1 MLSRPSPYFHHN
13 GEQVRVLAPLVVVAC
28 VALCG
33 VASADDRQ
41 DARTEFAAG
50 QQADKDNDYAS
61 AIEHYLRANELVPHP
76 FAVFNIAADYE
87 RLGQLR
93 EAERWYQQYLAT
105 APPGPEHDRVAR
117 LVPELKKRP
126 SSLSVRSI
134 PDGARVAIDGR
145 PAGQTTVH
153 VTLPGGAHHVT
164 IERGSDRDER
174 DVTLEYGE
182 PGDVVFTLS
191 GTPGSVYVFG
201 TPAGAYVAIDN
212 ITVGAVPATVQL
224 PAGPHTVRVSASGYS
239 TYETGTVVEPNGTAQ
254 VEVRLQRDLGALDAQ
269 TGPKLPVSYAIGA
282 AGGADVKLGDPLVLG
297 LVGLRLSQYEGELR
311 LGYSGGSTEFGLLFH
326 WYVLPTMVTPYLSFG
341 YAWGGIGLGYI
352 LNGGLRWDISRGE
365 HTGFALL
372 ADIGL
377 RAYSNTDMTGGSESA
392 ITYPLELTAEVTFR

>member
-1 MLSRPSPYFHHN
+1 MLSRPRPYFHHN

-28 VALCG
+28 VALCR
-33 VASADDRQ
+33 VASADDRE

-50 QQADKDNDYAS
+50 QQADKDKDYAS

-87 RLGQLR
+87 RLGQFR
-93 EAERWYQQYLAT
+93 EAARWYQQFITT
-105 APPGPEHDRVAR
+105 APPGPERDRVTR
-117 LVPELKKRP
+117 LVPELQKKP
-126 SSLSVRSI
+126 SSLSVRSM

-145 PAGQTTVH
+145 PAGQTPVN

-164 IERGSDRDER
+164 IERGSDHDER

-182 PGDVVFTLS
+182 PNDVVFTLS
-191 GTPGSVYVFG
+191 GTPGNLYVFG
-201 TPAGAYVAIDN
+201 TPAGAYVAVDN
-212 ITVGAVPATVQL
+212 ITVGALPATVPL

-239 TYETGTVVEPNGTAQ
+239 TYETGAVVEPNGTAQ
-254 VEVRLQRDLGALDAQ
+254 VEVRLQRDLNALDTQ
-269 TGPKLPVSYAIGA
+269 TTPKLPVSYAFGA
-282 AGGADVKLGDPLVLG
+282 VGGADVKLGDPLVLG

-341 YAWGGIGLGYI
+341 YGWGGIGFGYI

-377 RAYSNTDMTGGSESA
+377 RTYSSTDTTGSSASA

>member
-1 MLSRPSPYFHHN
+1 
-13 GEQVRVLAPLVVVAC
+13 VRVLAPLVVVAC
-28 VALCG
+28 VAVCS
-33 VASADDRQ
+33 VASADDRE

-50 QQADKDNDYAS
+50 QQADKDKDYAS

-76 FAVFNIAADYE
+76 FAVYNIAADYE

-93 EAERWYQQYLAT
+93 EAARWYQQFVTT
-105 APPGPEHDRVAR
+105 APPGPERDKVVR
-117 LVPELKKRP
+117 LVPELQKRP
-126 SSLSVRSI
+126 SSLSVRTI

-145 PAGQTTVH
+145 AAGQTPVNI
-153 VTLPGGAHHVT
+153 TLPGGAHHVS
-164 IERGSDRDER
+164 IERGSDRDAR

-191 GTPGSVYVFG
+191 GTPGSLYVFG
-201 TPAGAYVAIDN
+201 TPVGAYVAVDN
-212 ITVGAVPATVQL
+212 ITVGAVPATVPL

-269 TGPKLPVSYAIGA
+269 TTPKLPVAYALGA
-282 AGGADVKLGDPLVLG
+282 IGGADVQMGDPLVFG
-297 LVGLRLSQYEGELR
+297 VAALRLSQYEGELR
-311 LGYSGGSTEFGLLFH
+311 LGHAGGGTEFGLLFH
-326 WYVLPTMVTPYLSFG
+326 WYVLPTMVTPYVSVG
-341 YAWGGIGLGYI
+341 YSWGGIGFGYE

-377 RAYSNTDMTGGSESA
+377 HTYGNTDDTTGAAVTGV
-392 ITYPLELTAEVTFR
+392 TYPLELTAEVTFR